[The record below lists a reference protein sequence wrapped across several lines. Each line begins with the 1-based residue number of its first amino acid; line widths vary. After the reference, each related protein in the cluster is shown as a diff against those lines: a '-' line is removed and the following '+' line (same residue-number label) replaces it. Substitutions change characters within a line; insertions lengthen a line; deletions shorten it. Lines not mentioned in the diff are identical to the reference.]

1 MQLYAIKGKLNIKE
15 RVYNL
20 PVAISIAIVLRLVK
34 MLD

>member
-1 MQLYAIKGKLNIKE
+1 MQLYAIKGKWNIKE

-20 PVAISIAIVLRLVK
+20 PVAVSIAIAVGLVK